1 MMKTTSLT
9 SIVMGG
15 RREEGLGWRVM
26 GRRKE
31 EGLVWRALNKN
42 KR

>member
-26 GRRKE
+26 GWDGMGGSKDVLGE
-31 EGLVWRALNKN
+31 NM
-42 KR
+42 